1 MKIRDLSLWEAFY
14 WVAKDKNFTRAA
26 ARLKISPPQLSKRVS
41 ALEDEL
47 GVRLLNR
54 TTRQVSLTQDGQG
67 LLPHLESMLEDL
79 QGLETRFESSDRIE
93 GTIRLTCVTALA
105 HRVLAPLIAEFMK
118 LHPDVQFEIDPT
130 DQMVDLI
137 DQQMDLGIR
146 VEVPHGADFVF
157 IKLLENRIILC
168 ASPEYLR
175 RHSRPP
181 RSVQDLLQ
189 HSILTLKVYENCRFL
204 KTDLR
209 IGDLQPAQKLR
220 CESGLFLTQMTLD
233 GAGIAVRSEWDVR
246 PLVDSGKLVQVLPRQ
261 KIESFGHVYAVIPN
275 RRLLARRV
283 RVFIDF
289 LTERMRESG
298 KE

>member
-1 MKIRDLSLWEAFY
+1 MKIRDLSFWEAFY

-26 ARLKISPPQLSKRVS
+26 SRLKISPPQLSKRVA

-47 GVRLLNR
+47 GVRLLHR

-67 LLPHLESMLEDL
+67 LLPHLEAMLEDL
-79 QGLETRFESSDRIE
+79 QGLENRFERADRIE

-105 HRVLAPLIAEFMK
+105 HRVLAPLIAEFMN
-118 LHPDVQFEIDPT
+118 LHPDVQFEVDPT
-130 DQMVDLI
+130 DQMIDLI

-146 VEVPHGADFVF
+146 VEEPRGADFVF
-157 IKLLENRIILC
+157 IKLLENRILLC

-175 RHSRPP
+175 RHPRPV
-181 RSVQDLLQ
+181 RSAQDLAH
-189 HSILTLKVYENCRFL
+189 HSFLALKVYEKCRFL
-204 KTDLR
+204 KTNLRVGDLR
-209 IGDLQPAQKLR
+209 PAQKLR

-233 GAGIAVRSEWDVR
+233 GAGIAVRSDWDVR
-246 PLVDSGKLVQVLPRQ
+246 PLIDKGLLVEVLPKQ

-289 LTERMRESG
+289 LTERIRDS
-298 KE
+298 